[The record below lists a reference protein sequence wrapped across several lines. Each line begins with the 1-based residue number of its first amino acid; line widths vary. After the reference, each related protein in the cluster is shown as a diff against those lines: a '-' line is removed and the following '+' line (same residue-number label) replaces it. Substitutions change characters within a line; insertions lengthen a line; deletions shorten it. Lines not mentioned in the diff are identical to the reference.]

1 MKKKIITKDIIST
14 VAKSLLI
21 SQKKINK
28 KSKSKD
34 ISKWDSLGTLKIMFN
49 LEKNS
54 KLILVRKT

>member
-49 LEKNS
+49 LEKKIQN
-54 KLILVRKT
+54 